1 MSIFGPEGG
10 GNVIAEEYDSRHEHG
25 LNVRAIGR
33 YIVWYNEAEEKYIY
47 YSVRSR
53 KNVDIDTGRLIEIKN
68 GNKIESGEETSLIHT
83 RLDTSKELYVMLFN
97 ESVNIS
103 LADIGN
109 NWSFVLSFNPF
120 TDLGSNLIILSSK
133 SRINKEQQKSS
144 FSFHTDGTS
153 NRIYFRYI
161 DNPAHS
167 HTSFYPINSKQLIH
181 LSIGCESNTI
191 SLRVNGKPWRNYEF
205 DYNHELTGVS
215 ILAPVEIGMLSI
227 YNRRLSKSEFIQH
240 FIDYHVPN
248 FTNGEVLI

>member
-47 YSVRSR
+47 YSVRAR
-53 KNVDIDTGRLIEIKN
+53 RNIDIDTGRLIEIKN

-133 SRINKEQQKSS
+133 SRINKEQQRGSLS
-144 FSFHTDGTS
+144 FYTDSTS
-153 NRIYFRYI
+153 NRI
-161 DNPAHS
+161 N
-167 HTSFYPINSKQLIH
+167 L
-181 LSIGCESNTI
+181 
-191 SLRVNGKPWRNYEF
+191 
-205 DYNHELTGVS
+205 
-215 ILAPVEIGMLSI
+215 
-227 YNRRLSKSEFIQH
+227 
-240 FIDYHVPN
+240 
-248 FTNGEVLI
+248 